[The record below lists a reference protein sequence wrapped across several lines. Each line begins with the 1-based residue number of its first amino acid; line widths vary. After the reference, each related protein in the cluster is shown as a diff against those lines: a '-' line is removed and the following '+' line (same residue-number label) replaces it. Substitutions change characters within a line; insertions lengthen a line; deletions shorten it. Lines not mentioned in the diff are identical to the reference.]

1 MINLIKKFLNTYRD
15 KKYFMIGNSHF
26 LNMYQKYNKV
36 KYLSEVDY
44 KIFSQNG
51 EDGIIDYLLYSLN
64 LEKPKFLEIGIGDYS
79 ESNTRFI
86 FQRTSTDGHVID
98 FIPNLE
104 EKIKKKVNLWKGNL
118 NIINKKINSE
128 NIIEILNKN
137 LALQNL
143 DLFSLDIDGIDYWI
157 IEKLPKDFSKI
168 AILEYNHI
176 FGNNLKVTVPNI
188 ENFDRS
194 VYHYSNLCFGMSI
207 KAAIEIMEKKNFYFV
222 GTNLFKNNAFFV
234 SKNYPKNEFF
244 QNLIIEDLTYSAN
257 ATFRESRDIKGNL
270 NYLSGKKKI
279 QEISECEVVELV
291 DNDYKKVKIKDL
303 FNLA

>member
-1 MINLIKKFLNTYRD
+1 
-15 KKYFMIGNSHF
+15 MIGNSHF
-26 LNMYQKYNKV
+26 LNMCQKYNNV

-44 KIFSQNG
+44 KVFSQNG
-51 EDGIIDYLLYSLN
+51 EDGIIDYLLYSLK

-98 FIPNLE
+98 CVPNLE

-118 NIINKKINSE
+118 NIINKKISSE
-128 NIIEILNKN
+128 NITEILNEN
-137 LALQNL
+137 LILQSL

-168 AILEYNHI
+168 AILEYNHV
-176 FGNNLKVTVPNI
+176 FGSDFEVTVPNL

-194 VYHYSNLCFGMSI
+194 TYHHSNLCFGMSL
-207 KAAIEIMEKKNFYFV
+207 KAAINIMEKKNFYFI
-222 GTNLFKNNAFFV
+222 GTNLFRNNAFFV
-234 SKNYPKNEFF
+234 SKNYPKNDFF
-244 QNLIIEDLTYSAN
+244 QNLIIEDLSNSTN
-257 ATFRESRDIKGNL
+257 ASFRESRDVKGNL

-279 QEISECEVVELV
+279 QEISECQIIKL
-291 DNDYKKVKIKDL
+291 DNGNCKKIKIKEL
-303 FNLA
+303 FNLL